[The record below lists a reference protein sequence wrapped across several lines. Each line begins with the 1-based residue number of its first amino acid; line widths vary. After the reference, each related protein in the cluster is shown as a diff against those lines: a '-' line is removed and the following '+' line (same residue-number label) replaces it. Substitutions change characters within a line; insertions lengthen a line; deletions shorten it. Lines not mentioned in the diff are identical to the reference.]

1 MYDIETIKQ
10 MNQDA
15 GQNAI
20 DQGLEP
26 LKFNSVDMNNLKG
39 GDITPIRSIPDL
51 GDCVPNG
58 WSRFNLGKIKD
69 KFTYSYKIYKDDAQG
84 QGAFFVD
91 QGFGSENE
99 PAMTIPQFI
108 KSLSEIWNIN
118 KRLGFGIVETG
129 QFQVKIGVFEKM
141 KKTMNFKVIFKKT

>member
-1 MYDIETIKQ
+1 MYDLETIKQ

-15 GQNAI
+15 GQNAM

-39 GDITPIRSIPDL
+39 GDITPIRSMPDL
-51 GDCVPNG
+51 GDSVPSG

-69 KFTYSYKIYKDDAQG
+69 KFTYNYKIHKDDANG
-84 QGAFFVD
+84 SGAFFVD
-91 QGFGSENE
+91 QGMGSENE
-99 PAMTIPQFI
+99 PAMTISQFI
-108 KSLSEIWNIN
+108 KSLSEIWNMN

-129 QFQVKIGVFEKM
+129 QFQVKIGVFQE
-141 KKTMNFKVIFKKT
+141 I

>member
-1 MYDIETIKQ
+1 MYDIETIRQ
-10 MNQDA
+10 MNKDA
-15 GQNAI
+15 GQNAM

-51 GDCVPNG
+51 GDSVPNG
-58 WSRFNLGKIKD
+58 
-69 KFTYSYKIYKDDAQG
+69 
-84 QGAFFVD
+84 
-91 QGFGSENE
+91 
-99 PAMTIPQFI
+99 
-108 KSLSEIWNIN
+108 WNIN